1 MISSSLLALS
11 FGSPWLLLGIA
22 LAAIPAILHLLFRR
36 EHRAEPFA
44 ANRFLAEATRKHS
57 RRLRFQHWVLLAVR
71 MAILMLIA
79 IALARPTLQ
88 DSVTQ
93 TPAGRAPIHHL
104 FVLDATLS
112 MRHRD
117 RGQQRFDRGR
127 AILQK
132 TVETAHDGDT
142 FRLLV
147 IRAAGTPVVIAQAA
161 GRRGD
166 VLEELARLEP
176 TWESGRELETLETT
190 LALLNTPIPSGR
202 LRVSLVTDLQR
213 SAWQPP
219 EQDRR
224 KRIRDLLNSIRQQSE
239 LVVYDVSGPAA
250 SNTAVVELKSETAV
264 AIVGEPVTL
273 RATVSHFGPPEPTAD
288 PVTTQVATQ
297 VEWHI
302 DGRMVARREL
312 KLVPR
317 GSTTAVWSHRF
328 AVAGEHHAEVRLSS
342 DGLPDDDHRHIA
354 LPVRDRL
361 KVLLAG
367 GRFGAGPDQLAT
379 FYVEA
384 ALDPGL
390 GTADRSAETSDSPR
404 VATTVI
410 PESRLVGQDLDRHDC
425 IVLCD
430 VPRLDRLEAS
440 RLARF
445 VSAGG
450 GLVIGMG
457 NSVHSESWNRLLGQ
471 AGSGLLP
478 GRIGELVSADDP
490 NQQAVV
496 FDPGNYAHPLLE
508 VFRGLDGNGLGTT
521 VTLRYL
527 GTTPLPGS
535 QVALAFD
542 SGDPAILVRRFGHG
556 HVVMVTTSLDPR
568 WTTWP
573 VLSTSFPPM
582 IHELVRYATSG
593 RWSARNHLLGQPII
607 RPVGPQVT
615 AGTLVAP
622 DGSSLAMENPV
633 AANTVPRI
641 DPAQDPAQDPSQIP
655 LPGTTARGR
664 LVSDPLLVPGIYR
677 LSLVPPAESIETYGV
692 NLDTSESD
700 LATAEG
706 QTDRAR
712 LSGVDASI
720 YTRWHDADAAA
731 VFQEPGRPLSRLL
744 LSILLGLLV
753 VELAMAWKFPAGLV
767 ALGLLLAAGMLE
779 VGGTA
784 AVAVAVVAAAAVV
797 VAGVAAV
804 WGRRVLRNRYSRH
817 RRHWERAG

>member
-1 MISSSLLALS
+1 MIPIPLLALG
-11 FGSPWLLLGIA
+11 FGSPWLLLGMA

-57 RRLRFQHWVLLAVR
+57 RRLRFQHCVLLIVR
-71 MAILMLIA
+71 MVILLLVA
-79 IALARPTLQ
+79 IALARPMLENATAE
-88 DSVTQ
+88 
-93 TPAGRAPIHHL
+93 TPTDRDPVHHL

-112 MRHRD
+112 MRYRD

-127 AILQK
+127 AILQR
-132 TVETAHDGDT
+132 TVEAAHDGDT

-147 IRAAGTPVVIAQAA
+147 IRAVGTPVVIAQAA
-161 GRRGD
+161 GRRDD
-166 VLEELARLEP
+166 VLEELARLAP
-176 TWESGRELETLETT
+176 TWEPGRELETLETT

-219 EQDRR
+219 EQGRR
-224 KRIRDLLNSIRQQSE
+224 NRIRDLLRSISQQSE

-273 RATVSHFGPPEPTAD
+273 QATVSHFGPPEPL
-288 PVTTQVATQ
+288 TTQIQTQ
-297 VEWHI
+297 LEWYI
-302 DGRMVARREL
+302 DGRMVARRGLEL
-312 KLVPR
+312 KPR
-317 GSTTAVWSHRF
+317 GTTTVEWTHRF
-328 AVAGEHHAEVRLSS
+328 ATAGEHHGEVRLSG

-361 KVLLAG
+361 RVLLAG
-367 GRFGAGPDQLAT
+367 GRWGAGPSQAAT

-390 GTADRSAETSDSPR
+390 GTAVDSTEAIDSPR

-410 PESRLVGQDLDRHDC
+410 SESRLVSQDLDRHDC
-425 IVLCD
+425 VVLCD

-445 VSAGG
+445 VSGGG
-450 GLVIGMG
+450 GLVIGLG
-457 NSVHSESWNRLLGQ
+457 DSVHAETWNRLLGQ
-471 AGSGLLP
+471 AGTGLLP
-478 GRIGELVSADDP
+478 GLISELVSSDDP

-496 FDPGNYAHPLLE
+496 FDPGNYAHPLLA
-508 VFRGLDGNGLGTT
+508 VFRGLDGNGLGTA

-527 GTTPLPGS
+527 RTIPRSDS
-535 QVALAFD
+535 QVALAYD

-556 HVVMVTTSLDPR
+556 HVVLVTTSLDPR

-573 VLSTSFPPM
+573 VLSSSFPPM
-582 IHELVRYATSG
+582 VHELVRYATSG
-593 RWSARNHLLGQPII
+593 RWSARNHLLGHPII
-607 RPVGPQVT
+607 RPIGPQVT
-615 AGTLVAP
+615 AGTLMAP
-622 DGSSLAMENPV
+622 DGSSLAMDNPV
-633 AANTVPRI
+633 ATSSVPR
-641 DPAQDPAQDPSQIP
+641 DDLDEIP
-655 LPGTTARGR
+655 EPGNSATGR
-664 LVSDPLLVPGIYR
+664 LISDPPLVPGIYR
-677 LSLVPPAESIETYGV
+677 LSLVPPTEAIETYGV

-700 LATAEG
+700 LATADG
-706 QTDRAR
+706 QTDRTR
-712 LSGVDASI
+712 LSGVDAPI

-731 VFQEPGRPLSRLL
+731 VFQQPGRPLGRLL

-753 VELAMAWKFPAGLV
+753 VELTMAWKFRAGAV
-767 ALGLLLAAGMLE
+767 ALGVLMAAVTVG
-779 VGGTA
+779 VGGAVA
-784 AVAVAVVAAAAVV
+784 AVVSVVAAAV
-797 VAGVAAV
+797 VAAV
-804 WGRRVLRNRYSRH
+804 WGARVLRNRYGRH
-817 RRHWERAG
+817 RRRLESTG

>member
-1 MISSSLLALS
+1 MISMISMISTSLLALT
-11 FGSPWLLLGIA
+11 FGSPWLLLGAA

-71 MAILMLIA
+71 MAILLLIA
-79 IALARPTLQ
+79 IALARPILE
-88 DSVTQ
+88 DSLAEP
-93 TPAGRAPIHHL
+93 PAGRAPLHHL

-132 TVETAHDGDT
+132 TVEAAHDGDT

-147 IRAAGTPVVIAQAA
+147 IRAAGAQVVIAQAA

-176 TWESGRELETLETT
+176 TWESGRVIETLETLETT

-213 SAWQPP
+213 SAWQPAD
-219 EQDRR
+219 QDRR
-224 KRIRDLLNSIRQQSE
+224 NRIRDLLRSISQQSE
-239 LVVYDVSGPAA
+239 LVVYDVSGPPA

-264 AIVGEPVTL
+264 AIVGEAVTL
-273 RATVSHFGPPEPTAD
+273 RATVSHFGPPEPPSAA
-288 PVTTQVATQ
+288 VKTQ

-302 DGRMVARREL
+302 DGRMVARRGL
-312 KLVPR
+312 KLKPR
-317 GSTTAVWSHRF
+317 STTTVEWTHHF
-328 AVAGEHHAEVRLSS
+328 AAAGEHHAEVRLSG
-342 DGLPDDDHRHIA
+342 DGLPDDNHRHIA

-361 KVLLAG
+361 RVLLAG
-367 GRFGAGPDQLAT
+367 GRFGAGPDKVAT

-384 ALDPGL
+384 ALDPRL
-390 GTADRSAETSDSPR
+390 GTADGSTEAIESPR

-410 PESRLVGQDLDRHDC
+410 SESRLVGQDLDRHDC

-430 VPRLDRLEAS
+430 VPRLDRLEVS

-445 VSAGG
+445 VSSGG
-450 GLVIGMG
+450 GLVIGLG
-457 NSVHSESWNRLLGQ
+457 DSVHTESWNRLLGPEG
-471 AGSGLLP
+471 ADLLP
-478 GRIGELVSADDP
+478 GRINELVSADDP

-496 FDPGNYAHPLLE
+496 FDPGNYAHPLLA

-527 GTTPLPGS
+527 DTTPLPGS

-556 HVVMVTTSLDPR
+556 HVVLVTTSLDPR

-573 VLSTSFPPM
+573 VLSSSFPPM
-582 IHELVRYATSG
+582 VHELVRYATSG
-593 RWSARNHLLGQPII
+593 RWSARNHLLGHPII
-607 RPVGPQVT
+607 RPIGPLVT
-615 AGTLVAP
+615 AGTLLAP

-633 AANTVPRI
+633 ATNTRPR
-641 DPAQDPAQDPSQIP
+641 DDSGEIP
-655 LPGTTARGR
+655 EPGNTPTGR
-664 LVSDPLLVPGIYR
+664 LISDPPLVPGIYW
-677 LSLVPPAESIETYGV
+677 LSLVPPAEAIETYGV
-692 NLDTSESD
+692 NLDSSESD
-700 LATAEG
+700 LATAVG

-712 LSGVDASI
+712 LSGVDAPI

-731 VFQEPGRPLSRLL
+731 VFEQPGRPLGRLL

-753 VELAMAWKFPAGLV
+753 VELTMAWKFRAGAV
-767 ALGLLLAAGMLE
+767 ALGVLLVAGTLG
-779 VGGTA
+779 VGGA
-784 AVAVAVVAAAAVV
+784 GAVGVVGVVGAVGVVAA
-797 VAGVAAV
+797 VAAV
-804 WGRRVLRNRYSRH
+804 WGRRVLRNRYGRH
-817 RRHWERAG
+817 RRRLGSAG